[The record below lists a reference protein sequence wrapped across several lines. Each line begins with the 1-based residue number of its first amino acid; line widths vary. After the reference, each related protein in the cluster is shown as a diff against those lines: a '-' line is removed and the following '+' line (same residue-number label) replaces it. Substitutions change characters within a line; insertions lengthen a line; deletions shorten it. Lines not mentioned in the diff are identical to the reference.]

1 MHNNIIM
8 LSVKC
13 FNTTIAKVD
22 CQTTK
27 ISSLPNFLAIKK
39 KKKNMVRDTDDYG
52 FTCFVLKVSWTSTVR
67 TLQKRQ
73 HGEDN

>member
-1 MHNNIIM
+1 MHYNIIM

-13 FNTTIAKVD
+13 FNMAIAKVD

-27 ISSLPNFLAIKK
+27 ISSLPNFLAIIKK
-39 KKKNMVRDTDDYG
+39 IMVRDTDDYG
-52 FTCFVLKVSWTSTVR
+52 FTCFVLKVSWTSTVW
-67 TLQKRQ
+67 TLQKQQ